1 MIQQNAENINDSEK
15 HTNSAEDLI
24 TNLYGGNVCRVKET
38 CSACS
43 KYAVVV
49 CHFCCRSVIVT
60 CFKPTCLA
68 LPGSLKVFLG
78 GSGQAPEKILRQG
91 RALEL
96 SHPNLPGHGPQRCQL
111 RGSCP
116 EDSPQLGPGDRRGSL
131 PGRSS

>member
-49 CHFCCRSVIVT
+49 LSSSYSDLFQTYMS
-60 CFKPTCLA
+60 
-68 LPGSLKVFLG
+68 GSSRV
-78 GSGQAPEKILRQG
+78 P
-91 RALEL
+91 
-96 SHPNLPGHGPQRCQL
+96 
-111 RGSCP
+111 
-116 EDSPQLGPGDRRGSL
+116 
-131 PGRSS
+131 